1 VSTWRS
7 ERAERLRSAPGRLE
21 AWAGQQDPASPA
33 GVALRGWSR
42 YRAADG
48 PLQSLLLT
56 LYVLIAVVPALIVMD
71 AYLQRNPAALSSR
84 IAQHYRLSAAT
95 ADVLRGVL
103 STERR
108 HELGSAL
115 FAIAGA
121 LFFGLGFGRVLQLV
135 HVRAWQL
142 DLRRGIG
149 DQARYAAVLL
159 GLYGL
164 ILVLLVQMTE
174 LADGPGWTR
183 LTISPG
189 WVVLLFAFFLWSA
202 RLLTHGLVPVRDL
215 LPGAALTALAL
226 VALMIVSSYVMNLWV
241 DLYAR
246 DYGGFGV
253 VMAVFF
259 WLGLS
264 STAAVG
270 AAILNPVLADRR
282 RARYVV
288 AASR

>member
-1 VSTWRS
+1 
-7 ERAERLRSAPGRLE
+7 
-21 AWAGQQDPASPA
+21 
-33 GVALRGWSR
+33 
-42 YRAADG
+42 
-48 PLQSLLLT
+48 
-56 LYVLIAVVPALIVMD
+56 M
-71 AYLQRNPAALSSR
+71 
-84 IAQHYRLSAAT
+84 
-95 ADVLRGVL
+95 
-103 STERR
+103 
-108 HELGSAL
+108 
-115 FAIAGA
+115 
-121 LFFGLGFGRVLQLV
+121 
-135 HVRAWQL
+135 
-142 DLRRGIG
+142 
-149 DQARYAAVLL
+149 
-159 GLYGL
+159 
-164 ILVLLVQMTE
+164 
-174 LADGPGWTR
+174 
-183 LTISPG
+183 
-189 WVVLLFAFFLWSA
+189 VVLLFAFFLWSA